1 MGPVEEMEE
10 RIELLGWA
18 CEEADENL
26 FFISKLFKAEHSG

>member
-18 CEEADENL
+18 CEEADEIFYL
-26 FFISKLFKAEHSG
+26 FYKPIIQGGT